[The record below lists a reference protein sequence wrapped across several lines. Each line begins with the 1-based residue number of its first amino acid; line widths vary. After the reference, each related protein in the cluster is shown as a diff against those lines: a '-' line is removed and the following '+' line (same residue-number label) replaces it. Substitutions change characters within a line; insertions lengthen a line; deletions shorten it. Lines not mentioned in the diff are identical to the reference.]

1 VKVPLIGTQQV
12 EKRPRPVG
20 PELDRQDWPRSD
32 HRAKTYVLLGLFLTR
47 RRFLAKAFLLGLLVG
62 CALAFL
68 IHARYESTVELMP
81 PDNQSGTGLAM
92 LAALTGKAGT
102 LGSVAGD
109 LLGAKSSGALFV
121 GVLGSKTVQDR
132 ISEQFDLKKV
142 YSVKLEEDA
151 RKKLAENTDLAE
163 DRKSGIISITVT
175 DRDPARAAAISQAY
189 TAELNR
195 LVVSLSTSSAH
206 RERVFLEERLT
217 AVKHD
222 LDEAAKNFSQF
233 SSKNSTIDIKEQAR
247 AMVEAASLLQGEM
260 IAAQSELK
268 GLEQIYTPGNVR
280 VRAVQARISELQAQL
295 DKLSGKGYGDPGQ
308 KQATDSLYPS
318 IRELPILGV
327 RYSDLYR
334 QAKIQEAV
342 FETLTQ
348 QYELAKVQEAKE
360 IPSVK
365 VLDAARLPEK
375 KSFPPRFV
383 ITCLTGVVFL
393 AAAMMVIFVHS
404 KWDEKAP
411 NDPGR
416 LFANDVFQTVH
427 AWALPSDPNGSPL
440 QGARRRFFARLVRNK
455 IAKNGSPSESNQT

>member
-1 VKVPLIGTQQV
+1 VALIGTQSQV
-12 EKRPRPVG
+12 EKRPRAVG
-20 PELDRQDWPRSD
+20 PERDPRDWSGSD
-32 HRAKTYVLLGLFLTR
+32 HRAKIYILLRL
-47 RRFLAKAFLLGLLVG
+47 FLAKRHFLGKALLFGLAAG
-62 CALAFL
+62 CLIALL
-68 IHARYESTVELMP
+68 IPSRYESTVQLMP
-81 PDNQSGTGLAM
+81 PDNQSSSGLAM
-92 LAALTGKAGT
+92 LAALTGKAGG
-102 LGSVAGD
+102 LGAMAGD

-132 ISEQFDLKKV
+132 LSQQFNLKKV

-151 RKKLAENTDLAE
+151 RKKLAGNTDLAE

-295 DKLSGKGYGDPGQ
+295 DKLGGKGYGEPGQ
-308 KQATDSLYPS
+308 KQLVDSLYPS
-318 IRELPILGV
+318 IRQLPILGV
-327 RYSDLYR
+327 AYADLYR
-334 QAKIQEAV
+334 KAKIQEAV

-375 KSFPPRFV
+375 KSFPPRML
-383 ITCLTGVVFL
+383 ISCLTGMVVL
-393 AAAMMVIFVHS
+393 AAAMLGIYVQS
-404 KWDEKAP
+404 KWDEKAA

-416 LFANDVFQTVH
+416 LFANDVRQTMH
-427 AWALPSDPNGSPL
+427 AWMFRSDSNGSGVRSAK
-440 QGARRRFFARLVRNK
+440 QRLFSRLTRGK
-455 IAKNGSPSESNQT
+455 PAKSSSAPESNQT

>member
-1 VKVPLIGTQQV
+1 
-12 EKRPRPVG
+12 
-20 PELDRQDWPRSD
+20 
-32 HRAKTYVLLGLFLTR
+32 
-47 RRFLAKAFLLGLLVG
+47 
-62 CALAFL
+62 
-68 IHARYESTVELMP
+68 MP
-81 PDNQSGTGLAM
+81 PDNQSGSGLAM
-92 LAALTGKAGT
+92 LAALTGKAGG
-102 LGSVAGD
+102 LGAIAGD
-109 LLGAKSSGALFV
+109 LLGTKSSGALFV

-132 ISEQFDLKKV
+132 ISKQFDLKKV

-151 RKKLAENTDLAE
+151 RKKLSANTDLAE

-189 TAELNR
+189 IAELNR
-195 LVVSLSTSSAH
+195 LVVDLSTSSAH

-222 LDEAAKNFSQF
+222 LDQAAKNFSQF

-247 AMVEAASLLQGEM
+247 AMVEAASLIQGQM

-280 VRAVQARISELQAQL
+280 VRAIQARISELQAQL

-308 KQATDSLYPS
+308 KPVVDQLYPS

-327 RYSDLYR
+327 AYTDLYR
-334 QAKIQEAV
+334 QAKIQEVV

-383 ITCLTGVVFL
+383 ITCLAGVVFL
-393 AAAMMVIFVHS
+393 AAAMMVIYVQS
-404 KWDEKAP
+404 KWDEKVP

-416 LFANDVFQTVH
+416 LFANDVFQIVH
-427 AWALPSDPNGSPL
+427 AWAFASDPNRSRL
-440 QGARRRFFARLVRNK
+440 QGARHRFFARLVRDK
-455 IAKNGSPSESNQT
+455 IAKNGSPSESNKT

>member
-1 VKVPLIGTQQV
+1 VPLIGTQPQV
-12 EKRPRPVG
+12 EKRPRPVS

-32 HRAKTYVLLGLFLTR
+32 HRAKIYVLLGLFLAR
-47 RRFLAKAFLLGLLVG
+47 RRFLAKSFLVG
-62 CALAFL
+62 LAVGCLIAFL

-81 PDNQSGTGLAM
+81 PDNQSSSGLAM
-92 LAALTGKAGT
+92 LAALSGKAGA

-121 GVLGSKTVQDR
+121 GVLSSKTVQDR

-175 DRDPARAAAISQAY
+175 DHDPARAAAISQAY
-189 TAELNR
+189 IAELNR

-217 AVKHD
+217 NVKRD
-222 LDEAAKNFSQF
+222 LDQAAKNFSQF

-295 DKLSGKGYGDPGQ
+295 DKLSGKGYGDPNQ
-308 KQATDSLYPS
+308 KQVVDSLYPS

-327 RYSDLYR
+327 AYTDLYR

-383 ITCLTGVVFL
+383 ITCLTGVLFL
-393 AAAMMVIFVHS
+393 AAAMMGIYVQS
-404 KWDEKAP
+404 KWDEKAA

-427 AWALPSDPNGSPL
+427 AWALAPDSDVSRM
-440 QGARRRFFARLVRNK
+440 QGAKHRFFSRLVRGK
-455 IAKNGSPSESNQT
+455 TGKSGSGSESNQT

>member
-1 VKVPLIGTQQV
+1 VPLIGTQPQV
-12 EKRPRPVG
+12 EKRPRPLG
-20 PELDRQDWPRSD
+20 PELDPRDWSGSD
-32 HRAKTYVLLGLFLTR
+32 HRAKRYILLSLFLAR
-47 RRFLAKAFLLGLLVG
+47 RRFLGKALLVG
-62 CALAFL
+62 LATGCLIAFL
-68 IHARYESTVELMP
+68 IPSRYESIVQLMP
-81 PDNQSGTGLAM
+81 PDNQSSSGLAM
-92 LAALTGKAGT
+92 LAALTGKAGG
-102 LGSVAGD
+102 LGAIAGD

-121 GVLGSKTVQDR
+121 GVLGSQTVQDR
-132 ISEQFDLKKV
+132 LSEQFDLKKV

-189 TAELNR
+189 TTELNR
-195 LVVSLSTSSAH
+195 LVVNLSTSSAH

-233 SSKNSTIDIKEQAR
+233 SSKNSTIDLKEQAR
-247 AMVEAASLLQGEM
+247 AMVEAASILQGQM

-280 VRAVQARISELQAQL
+280 VRSVQARISELQAQL
-295 DKLSGKGYGDPGQ
+295 DKLGGKGYGEPGHEQ
-308 KQATDSLYPS
+308 VRDSLYPS

-327 RYSDLYR
+327 AYTDLYR

-342 FETLTQ
+342 YETLTQ

-375 KSFPPRFV
+375 KSFPPRFL
-383 ITCLTGVVFL
+383 ITCLTGVLFL
-393 AAAMMVIFVHS
+393 AAAMMGMYVQG
-404 KWDEKAP
+404 KWDEKAA

-416 LFANDVFQTVH
+416 VFANDVFQTVH
-427 AWALPSDPNGSPL
+427 TWAFLSDPNGSGGRSAMQRL
-440 QGARRRFFARLVRNK
+440 ISRLARGK
-455 IAKNGSPSESNQT
+455 PGKGSSASESNQT

>member
-1 VKVPLIGTQQV
+1 VPLIGTQSQV

-20 PELDRQDWPRSD
+20 PELDPQNWAASD
-32 HRAKTYVLLGLFLTR
+32 HRAKTYRLLHLFLAR
-47 RRFLAKAFLLGLLVG
+47 RHFLGKAFLVGLAAG
-62 CALAFL
+62 CLIALL
-68 IHARYESTVELMP
+68 IPSRYESAVQLMP
-81 PDNQSGTGLAM
+81 PDNQSSTGLAM
-92 LAALTGKAGT
+92 LAALTGKAGG
-102 LGSVAGD
+102 LGAIAGD

-121 GVLGSKTVQDR
+121 GVLGSKTVQAR
-132 ISEQFDLKKV
+132 LCEQFDLKKV

-175 DRDPARAAAISQAY
+175 DHDPARAAAISQAY

-222 LDEAAKNFSQF
+222 LDEAAKKFSQF

-247 AMVEAASLLQGEM
+247 AMVEAASILQGQM

-268 GLEQIYTPGNVR
+268 GLEEIYTPGNVR
-280 VRAVQARISELQAQL
+280 VRAVQARISELQTQL
-295 DKLSGKGYGDPGQ
+295 DKLSGKGYGEPGS
-308 KQATDSLYPS
+308 KPTEASLYPS

-327 RYSDLYR
+327 AYADLYR
-334 QAKIQEAV
+334 QAKIQEVV

-375 KSFPPRFV
+375 KSFPPRSL
-383 ITCLTGVVFL
+383 ITCLTGLAVL
-393 AAAMMVIFVHS
+393 AAAMMGLYVQS
-404 KWDEKAP
+404 KWDEKAA

-416 LFANDVFQTVH
+416 LFANEVFQTVH
-427 AWALPSDPNGSPL
+427 TWTSPSDSNGSAGRSAKQRL
-440 QGARRRFFARLVRNK
+440 FSRLARGK
-455 IAKNGSPSESNQT
+455 PAKGSSTSESNQG